1 MHIANAT
8 CPWRVTRR
16 ESAGNN
22 GIVMHDGMPA
32 LWGCGR
38 DGERMGA
45 EGERENPRVAARE
58 CIVIGLQMAN
68 TCNGQMIEVQCVVSI
83 SM

>member
-45 EGERENPRVAARE
+45 EGRKGKPEGSR
-58 CIVIGLQMAN
+58 
-68 TCNGQMIEVQCVVSI
+68 T
-83 SM
+83 